1 MRRFSLRPIAPG
13 AEGKGQREGQRRG
26 GKFKFELPSNSMG
39 IGEERERSGKGR
51 SVGRGLF
58 RGRKVVPLVVSQSIE
73 YREDRLPQLSL
84 FSYLIAKFLIKV
96 LFICKRIFP
105 NLLDSLIEE
114 PTPCFRVFFTLRQSW
129 KEEDKK
135 SVEIQ
140 FTSLLWLPALR
151 RRMLLRA
158 QPSRTSGH
166 FRFPRDKKERVGLH
180 RMSVN
185 RPPTHLL

>member
-13 AEGKGQREGQRRG
+13 AEGKGQRRG

-39 IGEERERSGKGR
+39 IGEERESNDKGR

-96 LFICKRIFP
+96 LFNYKRIFP
-105 NLLDSLIEE
+105 NLLDSMIEE
-114 PTPCFRVFFTLRQSW
+114 PTPCFRVFFSLRQSW

-151 RRMLLRA
+151 LPPHAAARSA
-158 QPSRTSGH
+158 IPD
-166 FRFPRDKKERVGLH
+166 FRSFPVSAR
-180 RMSVN
+180 
-185 RPPTHLL
+185 